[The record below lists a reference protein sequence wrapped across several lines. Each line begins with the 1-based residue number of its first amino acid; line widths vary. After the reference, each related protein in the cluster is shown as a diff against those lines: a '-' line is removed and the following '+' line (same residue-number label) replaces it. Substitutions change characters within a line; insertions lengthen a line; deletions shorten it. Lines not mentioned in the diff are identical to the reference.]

1 MALWTFLGPN
11 GTRFPRCHF
20 RFLKSQD
27 FQGPS
32 LPMALVMDFFRIK
45 IITYIPAPYKQPKPT
60 LIVLKN
66 LAVLQLC
73 DSKEVFG
80 FRNLWNEIP

>member
-1 MALWTFLGPN
+1 
-11 GTRFPRCHF
+11 
-20 RFLKSQD
+20 
-27 FQGPS
+27 
-32 LPMALVMDFFRIK
+32 MALVMDFFRIK